1 MIILHQFQGMVIGSQ
16 KLGFP
21 PLSFQ
26 DSGGDPIAESHP
38 DAEGVIGHFTIG
50 SKGKTDLEVKRDAH
64 ISLFLRQSCIPDTQK
79 GQPMPSIMIKQPGML
94 HVLSEF

>member
-26 DSGGDPIAESHP
+26 DSGLIHSQSQTPLLILSL
-38 DAEGVIGHFTIG
+38 VI
-50 SKGKTDLEVKRDAH
+50 S
-64 ISLFLRQSCIPDTQK
+64 
-79 GQPMPSIMIKQPGML
+79 
-94 HVLSEF
+94 